1 MFLKFYYLLNFN
13 PIQVGVHQKDIN
25 SHEISLTVEEK
36 NINKKKMN
44 YYLYFFFIIREMTT
58 IFIHNL
64 HLTLQL
70 DTLLPKRPTPN
81 EHLLSQEQQHY
92 QNQENINQNNINHH
106 NIYVN
111 EHFSDLNHCDY
122 FYYMDPSEKEEEDFL

>member
-1 MFLKFYYLLNFN
+1 
-13 PIQVGVHQKDIN
+13 
-25 SHEISLTVEEK
+25 
-36 NINKKKMN
+36 MN

-64 HLTLQL
+64 NLTLQL
-70 DTLLPKRPTPN
+70 DTYSHSHFESLGSPHIEPLLQKKKKENRNETSN

-92 QNQENINQNNINHH
+92 QNQENINQNNTNHH

-122 FYYMDPSEKEEEDFL
+122 FYYIDPSEKEDDFL